1 MKICICGKGGCGKS
15 TIVSLLS
22 YSFRRLGKKV
32 FVLDSDESNNNL
44 YWMLGFDQPPKDLM
58 DLAGGKI
65 VVKQKMRAGFS
76 NGKEEAAMSNCV
88 KGISDLSSIPAEYI
102 CSENNLSLLVTGK
115 IHHAMEGCA
124 CSMGSVTRQFLKNIV
139 LKSDEILLVDT
150 EAGVEHFGRGVEAGA
165 DCVIG
170 VAEPSLESISLAKTI
185 HEMTL
190 RSGSVFKGVIIN
202 KYNSSS
208 QQEQIEKRLASEG
221 IPVIGNLAFS
231 IDLQD
236 ACFVGKSVANF
247 DEVNKFDHLAKQL
260 LNGITGVHGN
270 ESNS

>member
-22 YSFRRLGKKV
+22 YSFKRQGKKV

-58 DLAGGKI
+58 AFAGGKSM
-65 VVKQKMRAGFS
+65 VKQKMRSGFS
-76 NGKEEAAMSNCV
+76 KGEQETAMSTWEQGVTGLNA
-88 KGISDLSSIPAEYI
+88 IPNEYI
-102 CSENNLSLLVTGK
+102 CSGNNLSLLVTGK

-124 CSMGSVTRQFLKNIV
+124 CPMGSVSRQFVKNIV

-150 EAGVEHFGRGVEAGA
+150 EAGIEHFGRGVEAGA
-165 DCVIG
+165 DYVIA
-170 VAEPSLESISLAKTI
+170 VTEPSLESISLAKTI

-208 QQEQIEKRLASEG
+208 QQEQIEKRLAGES
-221 IPVIGNLAFS
+221 IPVIGNLEFS
-231 IDLQD
+231 VALQD
-236 ACFVGKSVANF
+236 ACLAGKSVANL
-247 DEVNKFDHLAKQL
+247 DEVNKFDQIVKQL
-260 LNGITGVHGN
+260 LNGITDSW
-270 ESNS
+270 E